1 MIKDCVTEACSSVFF
16 LTKAS
21 FIELGSRMVL
31 LPLTISLL
39 ARFLISDVGPS
50 NVTLFLCDISDMLLR
65 ALPMDGSVEP
75 FVESFQALAYVNYLE
90 IALSTHDALL
100 PVDPMLDLLP
110 PTHARV
116 SSNSKHLWCIRP

>member
-1 MIKDCVTEACSSVFF
+1 MIKDCVTEAYNSEFF

-39 ARFLISDVGPS
+39 ARFLISAVGPS
-50 NVTLFLCDISDMLLR
+50 NVTLFLCDINDMLLR
-65 ALPMDGSVEP
+65 ALPIDGSVEP
-75 FVESFQALAYVNYLE
+75 FVESFQALADVNCLE

-100 PVDPMLDLLP
+100 PVETMLDLLP

-116 SSNSKHLWCIRP
+116 SSNSKHPL

>member
-1 MIKDCVTEACSSVFF
+1 
-16 LTKAS
+16 
-21 FIELGSRMVL
+21 MVL

-39 ARFLISDVGPS
+39 ARFLISAVGPS

-110 PTHARV
+110 PTQARV
-116 SSNSKHLWCIRP
+116 SSNSKHSGALDLGYTKILLLTQFGLTRSQH